1 VFAVPL
7 LAGACGGGGAGGG
20 DTALPSVTA
29 SAPKQKK
36 PVLSS
41 VKSAK
46 YGTVVIDA
54 RGNILYR
61 YDKDSAKPPRSNCVG
76 ACIKKWPPVLAGD
89 ELSTKGVD
97 ESLVGKVRRPDG
109 RWQLTLAG
117 WPLYRYV
124 ADRRTG
130 DVKGQNRDGVWFA
143 VAPDGTKAEPGGAA
157 GDAGDG
163 SGDAGGDNGAVAGSR
178 TKWGPLSA
186 ADRDLL
192 VKVRQA
198 WLWELPAAQQA
209 SERAQSEQVKSAGRQ
224 LAGERADLDEEVRGV
239 AAGLHVALP
248 DGPDAEQRTWM
259 SELSS
264 ARGKKY
270 DALFVNRVR
279 AAQSKTL
286 AFAAQVR
293 ASTGN
298 SLIREFAQRA
308 VDTVM
313 RHMALLEHTGLV
325 DDSTL
330 SGR

>member
-1 VFAVPL
+1 MLL
-7 LAGACGGGGAGGG
+7 LAGACGDGGASGGN
-20 DTALPSVTA
+20 TALPSVTA
-29 SAPKQKK
+29 SAPKGKK

-41 VKSAK
+41 VKTAK
-46 YGTVVIDA
+46 LGTVVVDA

-61 YDKDSAKPPRSNCVG
+61 YEKDSAKPPRATCVG
-76 ACIKKWPPVLAGD
+76 ACVKKWPPVLAGD

-130 DVKGQNRDGVWFA
+130 EARGQNRDGVWFA
-143 VAPDGTKAEPGGAA
+143 VAPDGTKAEPGSAGAGTDGVSSTGAGAA
-157 GDAGDG
+157 GT
-163 SGDAGGDNGAVAGSR
+163 R
-178 TKWGPLSA
+178 TKWGPLTA

-192 VKVRQA
+192 IQIRQA

-209 SERAQSEQVKSAGRQ
+209 TKRAQSGSVKSAARQ
-224 LAGERADLDEEVRGV
+224 LAAQRADLDEEVRGV
-239 AAGLHVALP
+239 AAGLHVTVPGQPGAQ
-248 DGPDAEQRTWM
+248 QRTWM
-259 SELSS
+259 TELSS
-264 ARGKKY
+264 ARGAEY
-270 DALFVNRVR
+270 DRLFVNRIR

-286 AFAAQVR
+286 ALAAQVR
-293 ASTGN
+293 ASTRN
-298 SLIREFAQRA
+298 SLIRQFAQRA

-313 RHMALLEHTGLV
+313 SHMALLEHTGLV